1 MPSGDPGSAGGD
13 GLVRVGR
20 IVKPHGVQGE
30 LVVEVHTEFPGRQ
43 FAPGCRLNVEGTGE
57 LPRLTVVEARPHQQR
72 LLLETEE
79 ITGRGE
85 AEDLRNRWL
94 LARPVDAGE
103 ERSGYGAHEL
113 TGLRVEDQ
121 RGRTLGTVEAVRH
134 LDTNPVLEIAGDD
147 GTLDY
152 PAHEDLIE
160 SISLDEGVLRLRLPR
175 GWRKLMR
182 KSEGSP

>member
-1 MPSGDPGSAGGD
+1 MSSGDPGSGTD
-13 GLVRVGR
+13 DLVRVGR

-30 LVVEVHTEFPGRQ
+30 LVVEVHTEFPGHQ
-43 FAPGCRLNVEGTGE
+43 FAPGRRLNVEGTGE
-57 LPRLTVVEARPHQQR
+57 LPGLTVVDARPHQQR

-79 ITGRGE
+79 IKGRGE

-94 LARPVDAGE
+94 LAGPVETGE
-103 ERSGYGAHEL
+103 DRSGYGAHEL

-121 RGRTLGTVEAVRH
+121 QGHTLGTVEAVHH
-134 LDTNPVLEIAGDD
+134 LDTNPVLEIAGVE

-160 SISLDEGVLRLRLPR
+160 SIALEEGVLRLRLPR

-182 KSEGSP
+182 ESEEST

>member
-1 MPSGDPGSAGGD
+1 MTSGEPGSVSED

-43 FAPGCRLNVEGTGE
+43 FAPGRRLNVEGTGE

-85 AEDLRNRWL
+85 AEELRNRWL
-94 LARPVDAGE
+94 LAGPVETED

-113 TGLRVEDQ
+113 TGLRVEDRQ
-121 RGRTLGTVEAVRH
+121 GRALGTVEAVRH
-134 LDTNPVLEIAGDD
+134 LDSNPVFEISGAE

-160 SISLDEGVLRLRLPR
+160 SVSLEEGVLRLRLPR
-175 GWRKLMR
+175 GWRKLVR
-182 KSEGSP
+182 EPEENN